1 MARIRVAMA
10 QLNTVVGDLD
20 GNVTRILGALDEA
33 EQAGADVLVCPELA
47 VTGYPPEDLVLKP
60 GFVADNRAALDKI
73 AARTGRC
80 VAVIGFVDAGRDLHN
95 AAAIC
100 AHGEVQGIYRKRL
113 LPNYAVFDEQRT
125 FVPGDEP
132 LQLYVI
138 AGVSVGVSI
147 CEDAWSPDGPIAA
160 HAAGGAELVLNLNAS
175 PFYAGRVA
183 ERERMLATRAADASC
198 ALVYVNQVGGQDELV
213 FDGASLVF
221 DADGSL
227 VARAPQFVEEVSI
240 VDLDVEPVFR
250 KRQID
255 PRGWLHGEPLPRVVL
270 SHQTDALDVH
280 APHIAPMPERDEE
293 IYEALVLGTRDY
305 VRKNGFTDVVIGLS
319 GGIDSSLVACVAA
332 DALGPEHVHGVSMPS
347 RYSSDGSRTD
357 AQALAD
363 NLGIDM
369 RTIAIEPAHSAFLEM
384 LSPSFGDRAADLT
397 EENLQ
402 SRVRGV
408 VLMALSN
415 KFGWLVLTTGNKSE
429 MAVGYSTLYGDTAG
443 GFAVIKDVLKTTVY
457 RLCEHRNT
465 IGATPAIPVD
475 VLTKP
480 PSAELRPD
488 QRDDQSLPAYDVL
501 DPVLAAYIEGDL
513 TAAELIERGFDEAIV
528 RRITRLV
535 DLAEYKRRQS
545 PPGVRVTP
553 KAFGKDRRLPITNA
567 YRG

>member
-20 GNVTRILGALDEA
+20 GNVSRVLSALEEA

-80 VAVIGFVDAGRDLHN
+80 VVVVGFVDEDRDLHN

-113 LPNYAVFDEQRT
+113 LPNYAVFDERRT

-132 LQLYVI
+132 LRLYVI

-147 CEDAWSPDGPIAA
+147 CEDAWSPTGPIAA
-160 HAAGGAELVLNLNAS
+160 HAAGGAELVVNLNAS

-221 DADGSL
+221 DADGAL
-227 VARAPQFVEEVSI
+227 IARAPQFLEEVSI
-240 VDLDVEPVFR
+240 VDLEVEPVYR
-250 KRQID
+250 KRQLD
-255 PRGWLHGEPLPRVVL
+255 PRGWINGDPLPQVVL
-270 SHQTDALDVH
+270 TNETDGGELRS
-280 APHIAPMPERDEE
+280 PTIAPLPNREE
-293 IYEALVLGTRDY
+293 EVYEALVLGTRDY
-305 VRKNGFTDVVIGLS
+305 VNKNGFSDVVIGLS
-319 GGIDSSLVACVAA
+319 GGIDSSLVACIAA
-332 DALGPEHVHGVSMPS
+332 DALGPDHVHGVSMPS

-357 AQALAD
+357 AQALAE
-363 NLGIDM
+363 NLGIDL
-369 RTIAIEPAHSAFLEM
+369 RTIAIEPAHGSFLEM
-384 LSPSFGDRAADLT
+384 LAPSFGDLPPDLT

-402 SRVRGV
+402 SRIRGV

-443 GFAVIKDVLKTTVY
+443 GFAVIKDVLKTTIY
-457 RLCEHRNT
+457 RLCEHRN
-465 IGATPAIPVD
+465 ATGSAPVIPIE

-488 QRDDQSLPAYDVL
+488 QRDDQSLPAYEVL

-513 TAAELIERGFDEAIV
+513 TAAELIAEGFDEAIV
-528 RRITRLV
+528 RRVTRLV